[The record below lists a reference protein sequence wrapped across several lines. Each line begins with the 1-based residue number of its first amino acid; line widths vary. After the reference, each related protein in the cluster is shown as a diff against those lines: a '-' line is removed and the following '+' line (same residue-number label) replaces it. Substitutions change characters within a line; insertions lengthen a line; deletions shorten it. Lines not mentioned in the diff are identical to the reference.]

1 MIGKF
6 SQQGAKQRIV
16 TRATSKSEARI
27 VQAATNTVTQ
37 LCSGRFG
44 KSHHQN
50 LIHTQ
55 WMRVTSFRAAMS
67 KHQTQIESGN
77 GVGFSGACRG
87 LNQPRSMQRKTQRI
101 ERNSELI

>member
-6 SQQGAKQRIV
+6 SQQGTKQRIF
-16 TRATSKSEARI
+16 TRTASKGEARI

-37 LCSGRFG
+37 FCGGRFG

-55 WMRVTSFRAAMS
+55 WMRVASFRAAMP
-67 KHQTQIESGN
+67 KHQTQIKPGN
-77 GVGFSGACRG
+77 SVGFSCSCRG
-87 LNQPRSMQRKTQRI
+87 FNQSRSMQGKAQRI
-101 ERNSELI
+101 ERDSQLI